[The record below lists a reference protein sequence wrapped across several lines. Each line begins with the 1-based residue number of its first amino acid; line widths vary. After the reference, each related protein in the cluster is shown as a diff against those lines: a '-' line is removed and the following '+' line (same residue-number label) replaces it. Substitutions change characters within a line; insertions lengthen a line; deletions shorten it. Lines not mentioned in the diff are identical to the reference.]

1 MLAGGAVDGV
11 AKFITRFSYTAPM
24 TRSLQASRLN
34 IQAFAKEGLPLVET
48 TLLQNMKRLAQE
60 VQGLQP
66 DSAVSWQAD
75 AELRAGS
82 GAEPDIWLH
91 LQAKTSIALTCQ
103 RCMGPVETPIDVDQW
118 YRFVASEDIAMA
130 EDDQSEEDLL
140 VMEPQFDL
148 LAVLEDELLMALP
161 LVPMHEQCPVAP
173 VLSAGDI
180 DGEPEPAQKPNPF
193 AVLAQLK
200 KK

>member
-1 MLAGGAVDGV
+1 
-11 AKFITRFSYTAPM
+11 M
-24 TRSLQASRLN
+24 TRPLQASRLN
-34 IQAFAKEGLPLVET
+34 MQAFAQEGVPLVET
-48 TLLQNMKRLAQE
+48 TLLQNMERLAQE
-60 VQGLQP
+60 AQELQP
-66 DSAVSWQAD
+66 DSAVNWQAR

-82 GAEPDIWLH
+82 GAESDIWLQ
-91 LQAKTSIALTCQ
+91 LQATTSIPLTCQ
-103 RCMGPVETPIDVDQW
+103 RCMGAVETPIEVEQW

-140 VMEPQFDL
+140 VMAPQFDL

-173 VLSAGDI
+173 ALSAGDI
-180 DGEPEPAQKPNPF
+180 EDVPESAEKPNPF

-200 KK
+200 KKH

>member
-1 MLAGGAVDGV
+1 
-11 AKFITRFSYTAPM
+11 M
-24 TRSLQASRLN
+24 TRLIHANHLN

-48 TLLQNMKRLAQE
+48 TLLLNMQRLAHE
-60 VQGLQP
+60 IQGLQP

-82 GAEPDIWLH
+82 GEEPDIWLH
-91 LQAKTSIALTCQ
+91 LQAKTAVALTCQ

-140 VMEPQFDL
+140 VLEPQFDL

-161 LVPMHEQCPVAP
+161 LVPMHEACPSPPAF
-173 VLSAGDI
+173 SAGVI
-180 DGEPEPAQKPNPF
+180 DVQDDTLKKPNPF
-193 AVLAQLK
+193 AALAQLK